1 MPYVCVTRFPLFGDE
16 TDHITCALMSGM
28 FISVR
33 NIIIVLPVI
42 INIGGGDPR
51 KQVASETITLSEKM
65 TSQATG

>member
-1 MPYVCVTRFPLFGDE
+1 
-16 TDHITCALMSGM
+16 MSGM

-65 TSQATG
+65 TSKTTG